1 MLPIKNFQKT
11 SLIDY
16 PGKVCT
22 AVFISNC
29 NFRCPYCHNPD
40 LITNNKNIPNI
51 PEREV
56 FEHLKKRRKWIDG
69 VCITGGEP
77 CMHEDLVDFIKKI
90 RSMRFLIKLDTN
102 GTNPEMLKYLVKKKL
117 IDYIA
122 MDIKA
127 PIRRYS
133 EVTCVK
139 VNVMDIRRS
148 VSMILN
154 SGIDYEFR
162 TTVVPKLFGDEDMI
176 SIGKWLKGAK
186 RYCIQQF
193 RPMKTLDKS
202 YEKEGAYP
210 EIKLRALAG
219 IAEPY
224 FDKVEVRV

>member
-90 RSMRFLIKLDTN
+90 RSM
-102 GTNPEMLKYLVKKKL
+102 
-117 IDYIA
+117 
-122 MDIKA
+122 DIKA

-148 VSMILN
+148 VSMIMN